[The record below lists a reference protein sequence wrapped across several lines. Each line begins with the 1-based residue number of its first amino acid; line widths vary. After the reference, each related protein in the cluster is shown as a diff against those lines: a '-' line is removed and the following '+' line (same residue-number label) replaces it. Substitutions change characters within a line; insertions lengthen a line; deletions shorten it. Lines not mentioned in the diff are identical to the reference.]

1 MFKVFYSWQSDLPNG
16 VNRGFIDKALQHACA
31 KLTTTQGAA
40 VEAVVDRDTLGA
52 SGAPDIKD
60 MILAKIADADAFV
73 ADISIVNQPEGDQP
87 SNLRVSPNPN
97 VLLETGYALS
107 CLGPESLV
115 LICNSYFG
123 QIESLPF
130 DLRGMRLLQ
139 YRLGPNDDKKAEAAK
154 LQSALAGAIKAV
166 ASAVRADPVSSLL
179 HQHST
184 SMVRQVNG
192 MVGDLLKISQLGGI
206 EASLE
211 ITEEQVLAVC
221 RAVPMTAQFPLLLG
235 TLPEW
240 GGRYA
245 TVIEGLKH
253 WRERS
258 KEDFRRLTVFSS
270 AMKPDH
276 LALAAN
282 FEQSPLYVILDR
294 LPPEISGSLEFMAS
308 MLFTQVQA
316 ARKLQQYADRYL
328 ARRAGVL

>member
-16 VNRGFIDKALQHACA
+16 INRGFIDKGLQYACA

-52 SGAPDIKD
+52 SGAPDIKE
-60 MILAKIADADAFV
+60 MILAKIADADVFV
-73 ADISIVNQPEGDQP
+73 ADISIVNQPEEGQT
-87 SNLRVSPNPN
+87 SSLRVSPNPN

-115 LICNSYFG
+115 LVCNSYFG
-123 QIESLPF
+123 HIESLPF

-139 YRLGPNDDKKAEAAK
+139 YRLGPSDDKKVEAAK
-154 LQSALAGAIKAV
+154 FQSALAGAIKAV
-166 ASAVRADPVSSLL
+166 ASAARSEPVSSLL
-179 HQHST
+179 YQHST
-184 SMVRQVNG
+184 R
-192 MVGDLLKISQLGGI
+192 MVGQVTRMIGGLLKISQLAGI
-206 EASLE
+206 KASLE
-211 ITEEQVLAVC
+211 ITEEQVLMVC

-235 TLPEW
+235 NLPER

-245 TVIEGLKH
+245 TVIEGLKY

-258 KEDFRRLTVFSS
+258 QEDFRRLTVFSP
-270 AMKPDH
+270 AIKPDH
-276 LALAAN
+276 LVLAAN
-282 FEQSPLYVILDR
+282 IEHSSLYAILDK
-294 LPPEISGSLEFMAS
+294 LPSDVGGTLEFMAS
-308 MLFTQVQA
+308 LLFSQVQA